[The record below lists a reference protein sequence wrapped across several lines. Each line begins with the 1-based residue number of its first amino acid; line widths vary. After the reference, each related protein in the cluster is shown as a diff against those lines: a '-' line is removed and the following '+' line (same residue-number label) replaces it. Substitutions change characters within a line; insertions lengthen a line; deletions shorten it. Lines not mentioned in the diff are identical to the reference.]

1 MRNLPGALPER
12 APLADDDPARCF
24 NIERI
29 NLQGATLVT
38 PAQQANL
45 LEPFI
50 GRCLGANQLNDVLSV
65 VTAYYLDRGYVTDR
79 AYLPQQDLSDG
90 ELEILVIE
98 GVLRGWT
105 ALNWPAIAN
114 WRWHSQTTW
123 VTGSIC
129 AN

>member
-50 GRCLGANQLNDVLSV
+50 GRCLGAN
-65 VTAYYLDRGYVTDR
+65 
-79 AYLPQQDLSDG
+79 
-90 ELEILVIE
+90 
-98 GVLRGWT
+98 
-105 ALNWPAIAN
+105 
-114 WRWHSQTTW
+114 
-123 VTGSIC
+123 
-129 AN
+129 